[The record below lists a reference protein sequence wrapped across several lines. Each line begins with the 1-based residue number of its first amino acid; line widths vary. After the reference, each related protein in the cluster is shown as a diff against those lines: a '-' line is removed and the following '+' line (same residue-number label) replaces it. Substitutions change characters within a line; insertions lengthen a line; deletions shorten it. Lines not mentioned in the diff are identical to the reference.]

1 MGVGD
6 QRYAPAALTPRNKH
20 GAHFTGGWVG
30 CGAELDR
37 SEKSRS
43 PPTLG
48 FDPRTVQPVE
58 TRYTD

>member
-6 QRYAPAALTPRNKH
+6 QRHSPDAKRGT
-20 GAHFTGGWVG
+20 HFTRGWVG
-30 CGAELDR
+30 CGAEFDEF
-37 SEKSRS
+37 EKSRPS
-43 PPTLG
+43 LG